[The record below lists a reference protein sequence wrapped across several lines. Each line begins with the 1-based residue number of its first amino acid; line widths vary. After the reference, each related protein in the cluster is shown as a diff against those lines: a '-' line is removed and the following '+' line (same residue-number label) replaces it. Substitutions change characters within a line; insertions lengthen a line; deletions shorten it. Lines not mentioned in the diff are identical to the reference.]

1 MEAKA
6 YLEKVSKLDKL
17 IANKLKEIEQWKSI
31 AEGTSISSNADRVQ
45 TSVSLHKMEDAV
57 IRIVDLEN
65 ETREMI
71 DSYIAMKQDVIS
83 VIESLSDA
91 TLYDILHKRYI
102 QGIPLTEVSIMLD
115 LSWESTKRKHKKA
128 LRLVQEILNERY
140 SNKC

>member
-102 QGIPLTEVSIMLD
+102 QGIPLTEVSIILD

>member
-65 ETREMI
+65 ETREII
-71 DSYIAMKQDVIS
+71 DSYIEMKQDVIS
-83 VIESLSDA
+83 VIESLADA